1 MRYHWLIPLTLVLLP
16 ALGHAFALASDPAA
30 RVTKARA
37 SHAAVGIQ
45 PIPVSRRSGVSGQ
58 VGKPPRESRRRT
70 GVDKP
75 ATADPKPGRTFHA
88 R

>member
-30 RVTKARA
+30 RVNKVRA
-37 SHAAVGIQ
+37 SHAPVGIQ
-45 PIPVSRRSGVSGQ
+45 PIPVSRHSRVSSQ
-58 VGKPPRESRRRT
+58 VRKPLRDGRRRT
-70 GVDKP
+70 ADKSV
-75 ATADPKPGRTFHA
+75 TANPKPGRTFHA